1 MFVSWTFYRDIN
13 RWGSDGIRGYKKN
26 CGDLLDFIKTQFGGR
41 TQVLWLTCP
50 PISADVRGGLVVE
63 GMKDTQGMRFNV
75 LEGNLMVATTTAFY
89 GYDVL
94 DLQNMMMHQVKLC
107 YDIHTSIQQL

>member
-1 MFVSWTFYRDIN
+1 M
-13 RWGSDGIRGYKKN
+13 
-26 CGDLLDFIKTQFGGR
+26 
-41 TQVLWLTCP
+41 
-50 PISADVRGGLVVE
+50 E

-94 DLQNMMMHQVKLC
+94 DLHNMMMHQVKLC